1 MDAGDPDGNS
11 ILFQLL
17 FLAFLTLVNAFFAGA
32 EMAVVSV
39 NKNRIKV
46 LADEGSKRAA
56 LLQTLFEDSTK
67 FLSTIQVAITLADFL
82 KCFCGNW
89 YFTGAGRMDRTVRDS
104 VQQYDRC
111 CSRYDYLI
119 LFYPRVW

>member
-67 FLSTIQVAITLADFL
+67 FLSTIQVAITLAGFSQVL
-82 KCFCGNW
+82 LLQLVFHRCW
-89 YFTGAGRMDRTVRDS
+89 RMALHSSGFRTAIR
-104 VQQYDRC
+104 RC

>member
-67 FLSTIQVAITLADFL
+67 FYQRYRWQSHWRDFSQVLLRQLVFHRCWADGSHSSGFRTAIRSLL
-82 KCFCGNW
+82 
-89 YFTGAGRMDRTVRDS
+89 
-104 VQQYDRC
+104 
-111 CSRYDYLI
+111 
-119 LFYPRVW
+119 

>member
-67 FLSTIQVAITLADFL
+67 FLSTIQVAITLAGF
-82 KCFCGNW
+82 FSSASAA
-89 YFTGAGRMDRTVRDS
+89 TGISQVLGGWIAQSGFRTAIRS
-104 VQQYDRC
+104 
-111 CSRYDYLI
+111 L
-119 LFYPRVW
+119 L